1 MSGEAAHIF
10 VVDDD
15 ERLADLLCRYL
26 NAQGYIAVAAQHVAD
41 ARQKMASF
49 TFDLVVLDIMMP
61 GESGLVLAK
70 ELADKPDAPP
80 TLLITALDGP
90 EDRVE
95 GLSTGAEDYITK
107 PFDPRELVLRIERVL
122 RRRQAPV
129 ADEPDVAPPP
139 RLMLG
144 PFMLDVDSGDLSRDG
159 ARLTLTSQEQR
170 MLRYLAGRVGEDVS
184 RDDLAE
190 MLGEGATAR
199 AVDVQIARLRK
210 KFEPDPRNPNWL
222 QTVRGIGYRL
232 TGRRF

>member
-1 MSGEAAHIF
+1 M
-10 VVDDD
+10 
-15 ERLADLLCRYL
+15 
-26 NAQGYIAVAAQHVAD
+26 
-41 ARQKMASF
+41 
-49 TFDLVVLDIMMP
+49 
-61 GESGLVLAK
+61 
-70 ELADKPDAPP
+70 
-80 TLLITALDGP
+80 ITALDGP
-90 EDRVE
+90 EDRVD

-122 RRRQAPV
+122 RRRQAP
-129 ADEPDVAPPP
+129 ADEIEIAPPP
-139 RLMLG
+139 RLALG
-144 PFMLDVDSGDLSRDG
+144 PYMLDVDSGDLSRGGD
-159 ARLTLTSQEQR
+159 RLILTSQEQR

-222 QTVRGIGYRL
+222 QTVRGVGYRL